1 MEATH
6 YTVGWFALVIL
17 NESHSMPKD
26 WSNLLVKLSLREGLE
41 EIASGVF
48 EDAGL
53 YDDYAINGGFDYVH
67 VIFWWKMDDERW
79 MMFDVIP
86 RRQVSYIGAL
96 TPSPAPHSQHKYY
109 YAAYRLKLK

>member
-1 MEATH
+1 M
-6 YTVGWFALVIL
+6 
-17 NESHSMPKD
+17 SKD

-67 VIFWWKMDDERW
+67 VIF
-79 MMFDVIP
+79 
-86 RRQVSYIGAL
+86 
-96 TPSPAPHSQHKYY
+96 
-109 YAAYRLKLK
+109 